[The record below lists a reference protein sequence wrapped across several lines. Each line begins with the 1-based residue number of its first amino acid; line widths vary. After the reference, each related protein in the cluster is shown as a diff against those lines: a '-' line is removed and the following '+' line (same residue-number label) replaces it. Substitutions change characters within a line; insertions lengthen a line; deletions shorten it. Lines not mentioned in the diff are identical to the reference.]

1 MPRVI
6 SVGTCDA
13 PYKLSQREAKEF
25 VHTLFSNS
33 KLDIERLITVFDNST
48 VSTRYI
54 SQPIAWYE
62 QHHSLSERNRI
73 FIETALELSQK
84 AIVSCLEKINV
95 HPEDLDHVIFVTSTG
110 LSTPSIDAVLLN
122 RLHFKKHI
130 ERTPIWGLG
139 CAGGAVGL
147 SRAYE
152 YTKAY
157 PEKTALVIA
166 VELCS
171 LTFQKDDIS
180 KSNVIATSLF
190 SDGAAAVLITGDK
203 HKLCTCNGIY
213 LLDTLST
220 TYDNSLDVMGW
231 DVIDTGFKV
240 IFSRDI
246 PTIVC
251 EYIRPNIK
259 ELLDLHNLTFSDIK
273 HYIAHPGGLK
283 VIIAYQE
290 SIGLTNGAMDYAKKV
305 LREHGNMSSPSVLY
319 VLDEFLSTSNYQ
331 SGEYGLITALG
342 PGFSSE
348 LILFKT

>member
-1 MPRVI
+1 MPRVL

-13 PYKLSQREAKEF
+13 PYKLSQSEAKEF

-48 VSTRYI
+48 VSTRHI
-54 SQPIAWYE
+54 SQPIEWYGKY
-62 QHHSLSERNRI
+62 HSLSERNKI
-73 FIETALELSQK
+73 FIDTALELSQK
-84 AIVSCLEKINV
+84 AAVSCLEKINV
-95 HPEDLDHVIFVTSTG
+95 PYEDLDHVMFVTSTG
-110 LSTPSIDAVLLN
+110 LSTPSLDALLLN

-157 PEKTALVIA
+157 PKKTVLVIA

-180 KSNVIATSLF
+180 KSNIIAASLF
-190 SDGAAAVLITGDK
+190 SDGAAAVLITGDE
-203 HKLCTCNGIY
+203 HKLGVRNGIN

-220 TYDNSLDVMGW
+220 TYDNSLDVMVW
-231 DVIDTGFKV
+231 EVIDTGFKV

-246 PTIVC
+246 PTIVR
-251 EYIRPNIK
+251 EYVQPNVK
-259 ELLDLHNLTFSDIK
+259 ELLDLHNFTFNDIK

-283 VIIAYQE
+283 VIAAYQE
-290 SIGLTNGAMDYAKKV
+290 SMGLTNGAMDYARKV
-305 LREHGNMSSPSVLY
+305 LNEHGNMSSPSVLY
-319 VLDEFLSTSNYQ
+319 VLDEFLSSSSYK

-348 LILFKT
+348 LILFRT